1 MNIRHISFFVFL
13 FLFSNLIYTQQ
24 KADIDSLHKALATTT
39 KDTTQVRVCSRIA
52 MSYMYNKQDSA
63 EFYGKKILSI
73 AESTHNKWAEG
84 VGYTVIGTS
93 YFTRSEFTQSL
104 AYFLKAINILE
115 QIQPHTLDLARA
127 YAQITSAYA
136 ELTDYKSGKEYG
148 EKCINLYNTLNE
160 KKLAAGAYNNVGN
173 LYEKQK
179 KYDKAETYYRKALD
193 ISREHDIKFH
203 LALSYFNMGAI
214 LSKQGR
220 IAESFAYI
228 RQATISSR
236 AIEDTEGMIYNY
248 LELGHLYLLQNK
260 LDSALLYADSAS
272 VVMQDYENLKLLE
285 DCYRMKSEVFEKK
298 GNIDSAY
305 VYFKKSTALHDSLY
319 NEFSQK
325 LVYSLTTN
333 QKINSLQEQSLLR
346 EQALNQQIIKN
357 QVLLIMGICLLLVL
371 LTLFFFN
378 RQKIKHN
385 NRLQAQNEQI
395 EAQKEELSLLNSNK
409 DKLISIMSHD
419 LRSPI
424 NQMKGL
430 LSLLNNKLISPE
442 QFLAI
447 TQKFNN
453 QVDALSDNLENILQ
467 WVHAQMRG
475 KYLNK
480 EHFMLVKVVESVA
493 KLYEQALYQKNVHL
507 KMLIPPDFKIFMDK
521 EHLKLALRNLIG
533 NALKFS
539 HENSEIVIEA
549 LENDRFY
556 LVKIIDKGLG
566 MSQEQ
571 VYKILNNQES
581 ISTLGTLKETGT
593 GVGLKLTKE
602 FIEKSKG
609 KLDIESEVG
618 KGTCFTIFMPI
629 ES

>member
-1 MNIRHISFFVFL
+1 MNIRQIFLLFFSL
-13 FLFSNLIYTQQ
+13 FCNSIYAKQEV
-24 KADIDSLHKALATTT
+24 DIDSLHQLLATATQ
-39 KDTTQVRVCSRIA
+39 DTIQVRVCSKLA
-52 MSYMYNKQDSA
+52 VTYLYNNHDSC

-73 AESTHNKWAEG
+73 AKNNHNKWAEG
-84 VGYTVIGTS
+84 VGYTVMGS
-93 YFTRSEFTQSL
+93 CYFTRSEFTQSL
-104 AYFLKAINILE
+104 EYFLKAINILE
-115 QIQPHTLDLARA
+115 QIQPHGLDLARA
-127 YAQITSAYA
+127 YAQITSVYV
-136 ELTDYKSGKEYG
+136 ELTDYKSGEEYG

-160 KKLAAGAYNNVGN
+160 TKLAAGAYNNVGD

-179 KYDKAETYYRKALD
+179 KYDKAEAYYKKGLS
-193 ISREHDIKFH
+193 ISREHNMKFH
-203 LALSYFNMGAI
+203 LAMSYFNMGSV
-214 LSKQGR
+214 LRKQGR
-220 IAESFAYI
+220 IAESFGYV

-236 AIEDTEGMIYNY
+236 VIEDTEGLIYNY

-272 VVMQDYENLKLLE
+272 VVMQDYKNLKLIE
-285 DCYRMKSEVFEKK
+285 DCYRIKSEVFEKK

-305 VYFKKSTALHDSLY
+305 IYFKKSTALHDTIY

-333 QKINSLQEQSLLR
+333 QKINSLQAQSLLK

-357 QVLLIMGICLLLVL
+357 QILIIMGICLLAVL
-371 LTLFFFN
+371 LTLFLFN

-385 NRLQAQNEQI
+385 THLKMQNQQI

-430 LSLLNNKLISPE
+430 LSLLNDKLISPE

-475 KYLNK
+475 KSVQK
-480 EHFMLVKVVESVA
+480 EYFILGEIVESVT
-493 KLYEQALYQKNVHL
+493 KLYEQAFFQKNIYL
-507 KMLIPPDFKIFMDK
+507 KTHIPPNFKIFMDK
-521 EHLKLALRNLIG
+521 ENLKLALRNLIG

-539 HENSEIVIEA
+539 YENSEIVIEA
-549 LENDRFY
+549 LEKDRFY
-556 LVKIIDKGLG
+556 LLKIIDKGLG

-571 VYKILNNQES
+571 IAKILNNQES

-602 FIEKSKG
+602 FIEKSNG
-609 KLDIESEVG
+609 RLEIESEVG
-618 KGTCFTIFMPI
+618 KGTCFTIFMPM